1 MRKKLKLLFIKNP
14 VGLLSGIILA
24 VYILVAIFAPF
35 IAPTPQYRSSYE
47 IPRDGFAISP
57 KPPSAEHWFGTT
69 EGQFDLFY
77 GVIWG
82 TRTAFKIAAV
92 VVSAGFLL
100 GVLIGGISG
109 FAGGAVD
116 EVMMR
121 ITDIFLSFPFL
132 LAAMVLATVLGRGL
146 GSMMIALVVF
156 RWMTYARLVRSEVLR
171 LKQIAYIEA
180 AQAIGASNLR
190 ILLRHI
196 LPNSIYPAMIQ
207 ASMDI
212 GRVVMSASALSFLG
226 LGTEAGYA
234 DWGQLISLAR
244 NWIVGGGQGAFQY
257 WYTVIFP
264 GGVLFMFVLSWNI
277 LGDALRDVFD
287 PRMRGVH

>member
-1 MRKKLKLLFIKNP
+1 MIKILKSLFIKNP
-14 VGLLSGIILA
+14 IGLLSGVILL

-35 IAPTPQYRSSYE
+35 IAPPTPNRSPYE
-47 IPRDGFAISP
+47 IPRDGFHIAP
-57 KPPSAEHWFGTT
+57 KPPSTEHWFGTT

-92 VVSAGFLL
+92 VVSCGFVL
-100 GVLIGGISG
+100 GILVGGISG
-109 FAGGAVD
+109 FYGGVVD
-116 EVMMR
+116 EITMR

-132 LAAMVLATVLGRGL
+132 LAAMVLATVLGKGL
-146 GSMMIALVVF
+146 GSMIIALVVF

-171 LKQIAYIEA
+171 LKQIAFIEA
-180 AQAIGASNLR
+180 ARAIGVSDLR
-190 ILLRHI
+190 ILMRHI
-196 LPNSIYPAMIQ
+196 IPNCVYPAMIQ

-226 LGTEAGYA
+226 LGVEAGYA

-244 NWIVGGGQGAFQY
+244 NWIIGGAQGAFEY

-264 GGVLFMFVLSWNI
+264 GGVLFLFVLSWNI

>member
-1 MRKKLKLLFIKNP
+1 MIKTLKNLFIKNP
-14 VGLLSGIILA
+14 IGLLSGAILL
-24 VYILVAIFAPF
+24 VYTLVAIFAPL
-35 IAPTPQYRSSYE
+35 IAPPTPYRSPYE
-47 IPRDGFAISP
+47 IPRDGFAIAP

-69 EGQFDLFY
+69 EGQFDIFH
-77 GVIWG
+77 GVVWG

-92 VVSAGFLL
+92 VVSCGFVL
-100 GVLIGGISG
+100 GILIGGISG
-109 FAGGAVD
+109 FYGGVID
-116 EVMMR
+116 EITMR

-132 LAAMVLATVLGRGL
+132 LAAMVLATVLGKGL
-146 GSMMIALVVF
+146 GSMIIALVVF
-156 RWMTYARLVRSEVLR
+156 RWMTYARLVRAEVLR
-171 LKQIAYIEA
+171 LKQITFVEA
-180 AQAIGASNLR
+180 AHAIGAPNWRVLV
-190 ILLRHI
+190 RHI
-196 LPNSIYPAMIQ
+196 LPNCVYPAMIQ

-226 LGTEAGYA
+226 LGVEAGYA

-244 NWIVGGGQGAFQY
+244 NWIIGGAQGAFQY

-264 GGVLFMFVLSWNI
+264 GGILFLFVLSWNI